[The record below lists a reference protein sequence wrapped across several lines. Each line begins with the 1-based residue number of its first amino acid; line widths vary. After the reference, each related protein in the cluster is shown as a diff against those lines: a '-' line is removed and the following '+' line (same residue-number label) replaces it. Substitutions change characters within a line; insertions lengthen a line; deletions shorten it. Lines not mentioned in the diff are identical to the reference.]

1 MTLTEMLEQQEN
13 HRPLTVEIVKG
24 VFKKWLDEI
33 TLGALQDKL
42 LEDINIRK
50 DLIIMVDE
58 PGYFENERFEV
69 Q

>member
-13 HRPLTVEIVKG
+13 HMPLTVKIVKG
-24 VFKKWLDEI
+24 VFKKWLAEI